1 MRFGF
6 ISHVVGDDGDSARV
20 LREAVELARIAEEA
34 GFDSFWIAEHH
45 FGVQRAHCP
54 SPLILAAAVAEHTER
69 IRLGTAALVGSLHDP
84 IRLAADAAMVDTL
97 SGGRLELGLG
107 AGADA
112 ETSRRFGRD
121 HDARHELFT
130 ALLDELD
137 ELLAPASDLVPA
149 PTGLQDRLWV
159 GTASQE
165 GFDMAMVRGLGV
177 LTGRSSSPHG
187 PRDEIA
193 AHRASRYADQMTIT
207 GRTPRGG
214 MSRSVLCADDP
225 GRAAAALTPGIER
238 WLPTAIAAGRLPEG
252 YTAADYIAA
261 GNCYVGSG
269 AQVGADLAADA
280 VYPYATDVLC
290 NVQPAAPSHAAVVES
305 LRRFGAEVIDPARSA
320 RS

>member
-1 MRFGF
+1 TDSKPVQCRFESDRGHRTPPAVMPVGFRVSGCRVGQTSGTKTGRSEGTTFVRFGF

-137 ELLAPASDLVPA
+137 ELLA
-149 PTGLQDRLWV
+149 
-159 GTASQE
+159 
-165 GFDMAMVRGLGV
+165 
-177 LTGRSSSPHG
+177 
-187 PRDEIA
+187 
-193 AHRASRYADQMTIT
+193 
-207 GRTPRGG
+207 
-214 MSRSVLCADDP
+214 
-225 GRAAAALTPGIER
+225 
-238 WLPTAIAAGRLPEG
+238 
-252 YTAADYIAA
+252 
-261 GNCYVGSG
+261 
-269 AQVGADLAADA
+269 
-280 VYPYATDVLC
+280 
-290 NVQPAAPSHAAVVES
+290 
-305 LRRFGAEVIDPARSA
+305 
-320 RS
+320 